1 MEWFGWLMLAVIC
14 LGVLLALGIVY
25 VTIDEAR
32 NILKDLRKW

>member
-25 VTIDEAR
+25 VTTNEAR
-32 NILKDLRKW
+32 NILKSIKK

>member
-25 VTIDEAR
+25 VTINEAR
-32 NILKDLRKW
+32 NILKNIQK